1 MKAGVYRKSQ
11 NFENGTKKE
20 IYEKV
25 VFGLNRLS

>member
-11 NFENGTKKE
+11 NFENGTKKM
-20 IYEKV
+20 YEKV